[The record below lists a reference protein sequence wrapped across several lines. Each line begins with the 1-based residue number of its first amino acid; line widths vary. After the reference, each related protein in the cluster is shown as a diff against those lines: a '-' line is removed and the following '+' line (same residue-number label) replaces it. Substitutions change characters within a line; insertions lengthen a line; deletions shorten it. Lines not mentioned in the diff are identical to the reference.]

1 MDRSLPAVRAE
12 VRQGLGRSDCGVGAG
27 RRFVARLASSYG
39 YCGWRPPPHNGLG
52 RLALPRRIDP
62 EVQRILYLHA
72 GPLGQPAW
80 AVYVSFMDPGNTPA
94 EPKPHLLVIDDDA
107 ELCAM
112 LVEYLTPEGFVTST
126 ALSGTEGLEVLG
138 RVPVDLVILDVMLPQ
153 RSGFEV
159 LRRIRAVSRVP
170 VIMLTARGEEVD
182 RVVGLELGADDYL
195 AKPFSPRE
203 LVARIRA
210 VLRRVPG
217 EAAGHSGVILWGP
230 LRLDLR
236 AHRAHAGEQDLELT
250 SAELRILELLVRAD
264 TRTVTRDELMAQAL
278 GRRLLPTDRSL
289 DTHVS
294 NLRRKIARFTDLVS
308 VQSVRGAGYAL
319 TLPAARPASAAPAD

>member
-1 MDRSLPAVRAE
+1 
-12 VRQGLGRSDCGVGAG
+12 
-27 RRFVARLASSYG
+27 
-39 YCGWRPPPHNGLG
+39 
-52 RLALPRRIDP
+52 
-62 EVQRILYLHA
+62 
-72 GPLGQPAW
+72 
-80 AVYVSFMDPGNTPA
+80 
-94 EPKPHLLVIDDDA
+94 
-107 ELCAM
+107 
-112 LVEYLTPEGFVTST
+112 
-126 ALSGTEGLEVLG
+126 
-138 RVPVDLVILDVMLPQ
+138 MLPQ
-153 RSGFEV
+153 LSGFEV
-159 LRRIRAVSRVP
+159 LRRIRAMSRVP

-210 VLRRVPG
+210 VMRRVPAEG
-217 EAAGHSGVILWGP
+217 ADDALIVWGP

-236 AHRAHAGEQDLELT
+236 AHRAHAAEKDLELT

-294 NLRRKIARFTDLVS
+294 NLRRKIARCTDRVT
-308 VQSVRGAGYAL
+308 VQSVRGTGYAL
-319 TLPAARPASAAPAD
+319 ALVSARAASAAPAD

>member
-1 MDRSLPAVRAE
+1 MPETATGD
-12 VRQGLGRSDCGVGAG
+12 
-27 RRFVARLASSYG
+27 AR
-39 YCGWRPPPHNGLG
+39 
-52 RLALPRRIDP
+52 
-62 EVQRILYLHA
+62 
-72 GPLGQPAW
+72 
-80 AVYVSFMDPGNTPA
+80 
-94 EPKPHLLVIDDDA
+94 PKLLIVDDDR

-112 LVEYLTPEGFVTST
+112 LAEYLAPEGFLTQT
-126 ALSGTEGLEVLG
+126 AASGPAALDQLA
-138 RVPVDLVILDVMLPQ
+138 RDPADLVVLDVMLPEL
-153 RSGFEV
+153 SGFEV
-159 LRRIRAVSRVP
+159 LKRIRASSRVP

-210 VLRRVPG
+210 VLRRTPG
-217 EAAGHSGVILWGP
+217 EAPATAGVLQWGP

-236 AHRAHAGEQDLELT
+236 ARRAGVGDNDLELT

-264 TRTVTRDELMAQAL
+264 TRTVSRDELMTRAL

-294 NLRRKIARFTDLVS
+294 NLRRKLMKYTERVS

-319 TLPAARPASAAPAD
+319 TLEAEPPDAAQSS